1 MRTGADTRASY
12 ILFSRCG
19 AFAACYEKRV
29 DPLAKVL
36 NPPQLEAVRHG
47 EGPLLILAGAGSGKT
62 RVLTHRIAHLLRERL
77 ARAPEILAVTFT
89 NKAAGE
95 LRERVAKLVGPDAE
109 RLWVATFHAAGAR
122 ILRREA
128 EALGLTRS
136 FAIYDDADQLAEAK
150 RATSDLGFDL
160 GNARQ
165 YLSRIDRWKN
175 AGLLPPE
182 VRVAEYD
189 VPGKAAVKVY
199 TRYQAALQSSNVV
212 DFGDLI
218 VRVVELFRRREDI
231 LQNYAGR
238 FRHIL
243 VDEFQDTNPAQ
254 YQLLRML
261 ASVHGNLCV
270 VGDDDQAIYR
280 WRGAEVDNILDF
292 PKHFPGPKVV
302 RLEQN
307 YRSSGRI
314 LSAAHAIIE
323 KNERRAEKKLW
334 TSAGEGEKVSVV
346 VAEDERDEANRVA
359 SELYAQNARGISY
372 AEMAVFYRAIAQSR
386 ALEDALRARRVPYRV
401 VRGRSFYDRAEV
413 KDIAAYLR
421 LCVNPRAD
429 GDLLRII
436 NTPPRGI
443 GDTTVEHLRASA
455 NRQGLS
461 LWEALTSTDPEL
473 PSNARTKLTPFRA
486 LIEKLREGVAQDA
499 GAADAIER
507 VIEQT
512 GYADRLRLEGA
523 EGEDRLENLME
534 LVGAAR
540 EFDRVWSGE
549 VPQPDREPDPSGLN
563 LNLNP
568 LPDPKPVIPNAL
580 TQTRAEYLRAVRAA
594 PGALGSTQ
602 STDEPPGDRPDPL
615 AALAAASPDDED
627 GRADTPLLGFLEQ
640 LALVGDADA
649 AGGGERVSLMTLH
662 AAKGL
667 EFDAVWITGLEERV
681 FPSSR
686 SLGQTGPMASGEEDP
701 AEMAEERRLCYVG
714 MTRARKKLTLSLA
727 RCRSLFGELRF
738 NPPSRFVRELPAELT
753 EGLAALER
761 ITPMQERARKDVFYD
776 EFDQRPRYSDDSPM
790 VNRNRMRESGRYDPA
805 SKPAV
810 KQAAAGVGGVGPGA
824 RVKHPSFGVGTVE
837 DVDGDGLNRKLV
849 VRFGPGVGVK
859 KVLARFIDPA

>member
-1 MRTGADTRASY
+1 MS
-12 ILFSRCG
+12 
-19 AFAACYEKRV
+19 

-62 RVLTHRIAHLLRERL
+62 RVLTHRIAHLLREGL

-95 LRERVAKLVGPDAE
+95 LRERVGKLVGPDAQ

-128 EALGLTRS
+128 DALGLTRS
-136 FAIYDDADQLAEAK
+136 FAIYDDADQLAQAK
-150 RATSDLGFDL
+150 RAASDLGFDA
-160 GNARQ
+160 GTARQ
-165 YLSRIDRWKN
+165 HLSRIDRWKN
-175 AGLLPPE
+175 AGLLPAQ

-189 VPGKAAVKVY
+189 VPGKTALKVY
-199 TRYQAALQSSNVV
+199 ARYQAALQASNAV

-218 VRVVELFRRREDI
+218 VRVIELFQKRDDI
-231 LQNYAGR
+231 LQSYAGR

-254 YQLLRML
+254 YQLLRL
-261 ASVHGNLCV
+261 LSSVQGNLCV

-292 PKHFPGPKVV
+292 SRHFPGTKVV

-314 LSAAHAIIE
+314 LAAAHAIIE

-334 TSAGEGEKVSVV
+334 TAAGEGEKVRLF
-346 VAEDERDEANRVA
+346 VAEDERDEGGRIA
-359 SELYAQNARGISY
+359 SELYGENARGTSY
-372 AEMAVFYRAIAQSR
+372 SEMAVFYRANAQSR

-421 LCVNPRAD
+421 LCVNPRSD
-429 GDLLRII
+429 GDLLRVI

-461 LWEALTSTDPEL
+461 LWEALDSLDPEM
-473 PSNARTKLTPFRA
+473 PANARAKVAPFRA
-486 LIEKLREGVAQDA
+486 LIEKLREAVAQDA

-512 GYADRLRLEGA
+512 GYADRMRLEGE
-523 EGEDRLENLME
+523 EGEERLENLLE

-540 EFDRVWSGE
+540 EFDRAWAGE
-549 VPQPDREPDPSGLN
+549 VAPAASPEPTKVGN
-563 LNLNP
+563 AE
-568 LPDPKPVIPNAL
+568 PKPLIPNPL
-580 TQTRAEYLRAVRAA
+580 TQTRAQYLRAVRAA
-594 PGALGSTQ
+594 PGSLGSPQ
-602 STDEPPGDRPDPL
+602 ASEDPPGDRPDAA
-615 AALAAASPDDED
+615 AALAAAAPDDED

-649 AGGGERVSLMTLH
+649 AGGGDRVSLMTLH

-667 EFDAVWITGLEERV
+667 EFDAVWMTGMEERV

-686 SLGQTGPMASGEEDP
+686 SLGQMGPMATGEEDP

-714 MTRARKKLTLSLA
+714 MTRARKRLTLSLA

-738 NPPSRFVRELPAELT
+738 NVPSRFVRELPPQLT
-753 EGLAALER
+753 EGLGALDR
-761 ITPMQERARKDVFYD
+761 LSPMQERARKEVFHD
-776 EFDQRPRYSDDSPM
+776 DFDQRPRYRDDDGSLPI
-790 VNRNRMRESGRYDPA
+790 RNKMRESRYDPA
-805 SKPAV
+805 SKPVV
-810 KQAAAGVGGVGPGA
+810 KQAAPGVGGLGPGA

-837 DVDGDGLNRKLV
+837 DSDGEGMNRKLL
-849 VRFGPGVGVK
+849 VRFGPGVGLK

>member
-1 MRTGADTRASY
+1 MS
-12 ILFSRCG
+12 
-19 AFAACYEKRV
+19 

-95 LRERVAKLVGPDAE
+95 LRERVEKLVGPDAE

-150 RATSDLGFDL
+150 RATSDLGFDV
-160 GNARQ
+160 GTARQ
-165 YLSRIDRWKN
+165 HLARIDRWKN
-175 AGLLPPE
+175 AGLLPAE
-182 VRVAEYD
+182 VQVAEYD
-189 VPGKAAVKVY
+189 VPGKTALKVY
-199 TRYQAALQSSNVV
+199 ARYQAALQASNAV

-218 VRVVELFRRREDI
+218 VRVIELFKKRDDI
-231 LQNYAGR
+231 LQGYAGR

-254 YQLLRML
+254 YQLLRLL
-261 ASVHGNLCV
+261 ASVHGNLGV
-270 VGDDDQAIYR
+270 VGDDDQSIYR

-292 PKHFPGPKVV
+292 PKHFPGTRVV

-314 LSAAHAIIE
+314 LAAAHAIIE

-334 TSAGEGEKVSVV
+334 TAAGEGEKVRVFL
-346 VAEDERDEANRVA
+346 AEDERDEGARIA
-359 SELYAQNARGISY
+359 SELYAENARGTAYS
-372 AEMAVFYRAIAQSR
+372 EMAVFYRANAQSR

-421 LCVNPRAD
+421 LCVNPRSD
-429 GDLLRII
+429 GDLLRVI

-461 LWEALTSTDPEL
+461 IWEALSSSDPEM
-473 PSNARTKLTPFRA
+473 PSNARAKVAPFKA
-486 LIEKLREGVAQDA
+486 LIDELRKGVAEDA

-507 VIEQT
+507 VIDRT
-512 GYADRLRLEGA
+512 GYADRLRLEGE
-523 EGEDRLENLME
+523 EGEDRLENLLE

-540 EFDRVWSGE
+540 EFDRAWAGE
-549 VPQPDREPDPSGLN
+549 LTQPLDSEPTPAASPEL
-563 LNLNP
+563 
-568 LPDPKPVIPNAL
+568 KPVVPNPL
-580 TQTRAEYLRAVRAA
+580 TQTRAQYLRAVRAA
-594 PGALGSTQ
+594 PGSLGSSQ
-602 STDEPPGDRPDPL
+602 ASEDPPGDRPDPA

-649 AGGGERVSLMTLH
+649 AAGGDRVSLMTLH

-667 EFDAVWITGLEERV
+667 EFDAVWMTGMEERV

-714 MTRARKKLTLSLA
+714 MTRARKRLSLSLA

-738 NPPSRFVRELPAELT
+738 NVPSRFVRELPDGLT
-753 EGLAALER
+753 EGLASLER
-761 ITPMQERARKDVFYD
+761 LSPMQERARKDVFYD
-776 EFDQRPRYSDDSPM
+776 DFDQRPRYREDAPLPA
-790 VNRNRMRESGRYDPA
+790 RNKMRESRHDPA
-805 SKPAV
+805 SKPV
-810 KQAAAGVGGVGPGA
+810 VRQAAPGVGGLGPGA

-837 DVDGDGLNRKLV
+837 DSDGEGMNRKLV
-849 VRFGPGVGVK
+849 VRFGPGVGLK
-859 KVLARFIDPA
+859 RVLARFIDPV

>member
-1 MRTGADTRASY
+1 MLSV
-12 ILFSRCG
+12 LLQ
-19 AFAACYEKRV
+19 EPL

-95 LRERVAKLVGPDAE
+95 LRERVEKLVGPDAQ

-128 EALGLTRS
+128 EALELTRS
-136 FAIYDDADQLAEAK
+136 FAIFDDADQLAEAK
-150 RATSDLGFDL
+150 RAAGDLGFDVGL
-160 GNARQ
+160 TRQ
-165 YLSRIDRWKN
+165 YLSRIERWKN
-175 AGLLPPE
+175 AGLLPAE

-189 VPGKAAVKVY
+189 VPGKTALKVY
-199 TRYQAALQSSNVV
+199 SRYQAALQSSNAL

-218 VRVVELFRRREDI
+218 VRVLELFKKRDDI
-231 LQNYAGR
+231 LQGYAGR
-238 FRHIL
+238 FRHVL

-254 YQLLRML
+254 YQLLRLL
-261 ASVHGNLCV
+261 ASVHGNLAV
-270 VGDDDQAIYR
+270 VGDDDQSIYR

-292 PKHFPGPKVV
+292 PKHFPGTRVV

-307 YRSSGRI
+307 YRSTGRV
-314 LSAAHAIIE
+314 LAAAHAIIE

-334 TSAGEGEKVSVV
+334 TSAGEGEKVRVL
-346 VAEDERDEANRVA
+346 VAEDERDEGSRIA
-359 SELYAQNARGISY
+359 SELYAENARGTAYS
-372 AEMAVFYRAIAQSR
+372 EMAIFYRANAQSR

-413 KDIAAYLR
+413 KDVAAYLR
-421 LCVNPRAD
+421 LCVNPRSD

-443 GDTTVEHLRASA
+443 GDTTVDHLRASA
-455 NRQGLS
+455 NRLGLS
-461 LWEALTSTDPEL
+461 LWEALTSDDAEM
-473 PSNARTKLTPFRA
+473 PSNARSKLLPFKA
-486 LIEKLREGVAQDA
+486 LIDRLREGVAGDP
-499 GAADAIER
+499 GAADSIER
-507 VIEQT
+507 VIEET
-512 GYADRLRLEGA
+512 GYADRLRLEGE
-523 EGEDRLENLME
+523 EGEDRLENLLE

-540 EFDRVWSGE
+540 EFDRAWAGE
-549 VPQPDREPDPSGLN
+549 LPQSAALEPAAVPGVE
-563 LNLNP
+563 
-568 LPDPKPVIPNAL
+568 PKPLVPNPL
-580 TQTRAEYLRAVRAA
+580 TQTRAQYLRAVRAA
-594 PGALGSTQ
+594 PGALGSSQ
-602 STDEPPGDRPDPL
+602 ASDDPPGDRPDPA
-615 AALAAASPDDED
+615 AALAAAAPDDED

-649 AGGGERVSLMTLH
+649 ADGGDRVSLMTLH

-667 EFDAVWITGLEERV
+667 EFDAVWMSGMEERV

-686 SLGQTGPMASGEEDP
+686 SLGQTGPLASGEEDP
-701 AEMAEERRLCYVG
+701 DEMAEERRLCYVG
-714 MTRARKKLTLSLA
+714 MTRARKRLALSLA

-738 NPPSRFVRELPAELT
+738 NLPSRFVRELPPEVT
-753 EGLAALER
+753 EGLAALDR
-761 ITPMQERARKDVFYD
+761 LSPMQERARKDVFYD
-776 EFDQRPRYSDDSPM
+776 EFDQRPRYPEEKPLPA
-790 VNRNRMRESGRYDPA
+790 RNQMRESRHDPA

-810 KQAAAGVGGVGPGA
+810 KQAAPGVGGLGPGA
-824 RVKHPSFGVGTVE
+824 RVRHPSFGMGTVE
-837 DVDGDGLNRKLV
+837 DSDGEGMNRKLV

-859 KVLARFIDPA
+859 KVLARFIEKA

>member
-1 MRTGADTRASY
+1 MS
-12 ILFSRCG
+12 
-19 AFAACYEKRV
+19 

-95 LRERVAKLVGPDAE
+95 LRERVEKLVGPDAE

-150 RATSDLGFDL
+150 RATSDLGFDV
-160 GNARQ
+160 GAARQ
-165 YLSRIDRWKN
+165 HLARIDRWKN
-175 AGLLPPE
+175 AGLLPAE
-182 VRVAEYD
+182 VQVAEYD
-189 VPGKAAVKVY
+189 VPGKTALRVY
-199 TRYQAALQSSNVV
+199 ARYQAALQASNAV

-218 VRVVELFRRREDI
+218 VRVIELFKKRDDI
-231 LQNYAGR
+231 LQGYAGR

-254 YQLLRML
+254 YQLLRLL
-261 ASVHGNLCV
+261 ASVHGNLGV
-270 VGDDDQAIYR
+270 VGDDDQSIYR

-292 PKHFPGPKVV
+292 PKHFPGTRVV

-314 LSAAHAIIE
+314 LAAAHAIIE

-334 TSAGEGEKVSVV
+334 TAAGEGEKVRVFL
-346 VAEDERDEANRVA
+346 AEDERDEGARIA
-359 SELYAQNARGISY
+359 SELYAENARGTAYS
-372 AEMAVFYRAIAQSR
+372 EMAVFYRANAQSR

-421 LCVNPRAD
+421 LCVNPRSD
-429 GDLLRII
+429 GDLLRVI

-461 LWEALTSTDPEL
+461 IWEALSSSDPEM
-473 PSNARTKLTPFRA
+473 PSNARAKVAPFKA
-486 LIEKLREGVAQDA
+486 LIDELRRGVVQDA

-507 VIEQT
+507 VIDRT
-512 GYADRLRLEGA
+512 GYADRLRLEGE
-523 EGEDRLENLME
+523 EGEDRLENLLE

-540 EFDRVWSGE
+540 EFDRAWAGE
-549 VPQPDREPDPSGLN
+549 LTQPLDSEPAPAAR
-563 LNLNP
+563 P
-568 LPDPKPVIPNAL
+568 EPKPLVPNPL
-580 TQTRAEYLRAVRAA
+580 TQTRAQYLRAVRAA
-594 PGALGSTQ
+594 PGSLGSSQ
-602 STDEPPGDRPDPL
+602 ASEDPPGDRPDSA

-649 AGGGERVSLMTLH
+649 AAGGDRVSLMTLH

-667 EFDAVWITGLEERV
+667 EFDAVWMTGMEERV

-714 MTRARKKLTLSLA
+714 MTRARKRLSLSLA

-738 NPPSRFVRELPAELT
+738 NVPSRFVRELPDGLT
-753 EGLAALER
+753 EGLVALER
-761 ITPMQERARKDVFYD
+761 LSPMQERARKDVFYD
-776 EFDQRPRYSDDSPM
+776 DFDQRPRYREDAPLPA
-790 VNRNRMRESGRYDPA
+790 RNQMRESRHDPA
-805 SKPAV
+805 SKPV
-810 KQAAAGVGGVGPGA
+810 VRQAAPGVGGLGPGA

-837 DVDGDGLNRKLV
+837 DSDGEGMNRKLV
-849 VRFGPGVGVK
+849 VRFGPGVGLK

>member
-1 MRTGADTRASY
+1 MV
-12 ILFSRCG
+12 
-19 AFAACYEKRV
+19 AFLGYDFLPV
-29 DPLAKVL
+29 SDPLAKVL

-77 ARAPEILAVTFT
+77 ARPAEILAVTFT

-95 LRERVAKLVGPDAE
+95 LRERVEKLVGPDAQ

-150 RATSDLGFDL
+150 RATSDLGFDV
-160 GNARQ
+160 GTARQ
-165 YLSRIDRWKN
+165 HLSRIDRWKN
-175 AGLLPPE
+175 AGLLPAD
-182 VRVAEYD
+182 VGVAEYD
-189 VPGKAAVKVY
+189 VPGKTALKVY
-199 TRYQAALQSSNVV
+199 QRYQSALQASNAV

-218 VRVVELFRRREDI
+218 VRVAELFRKRDDI

-254 YQLLRML
+254 YQLLRLL

-292 PKHFPGPKVV
+292 PKHFKDTKVV

-314 LSAAHAIIE
+314 LAAAHAIIE

-334 TSAGEGEKVSVV
+334 TAAGEGEKVRVFL
-346 VAEDERDEANRVA
+346 AEDERDEGGRIA
-359 SELYAQNARGISY
+359 SELYAQNARGTSY
-372 AEMAVFYRAIAQSR
+372 AEMAVFYRANAQSR
-386 ALEDALRARRVPYRV
+386 ALEDALRGRRIPYRV

-421 LCVNPRAD
+421 LCINPRSD
-429 GDLLRII
+429 GDLLRVI

-461 LWEALTSTDPEL
+461 LWEALSSDDPEM
-473 PSNARTKLTPFRA
+473 PANARTKIAPFKA
-486 LIEKLREGVAQDA
+486 LIEKLRAGVAEDD
-499 GAADAIER
+499 GAAAAIER
-507 VIEQT
+507 VIAET
-512 GYADRLRLEGA
+512 GYADRLRLEGE
-523 EGEDRLENLME
+523 EGEERLENLLE

-540 EFDRVWSGE
+540 EFDRAWAGE
-549 VPQPDREPDPSGLN
+549 AVPAAEQPSAPASTEPRPIVP
-563 LNLNP
+563 NP
-568 LPDPKPVIPNAL
+568 L
-580 TQTRAEYLRAVRAA
+580 TQTRAQYLRAVRSA
-594 PGALGSTQ
+594 PGSLGSPQ
-602 STDEPPGDRPDPL
+602 ASDDPPGDRPDAL
-615 AALAAASPDDED
+615 AALAAAAPDDED

-649 AGGGERVSLMTLH
+649 ASGGDRVSLMTLH

-667 EFDAVWITGLEERV
+667 EFDAVWMTGLEERV

-686 SLGQTGPMASGEEDP
+686 SLGQTGPLASGEEDP

-714 MTRARKKLTLSLA
+714 MTRARKRLTLSLA
-727 RCRSLFGELRF
+727 RCRSLFGELRY
-738 NPPSRFVRELPAELT
+738 NQPSRFVRELPPDLT
-753 EGLAALER
+753 DGLAALDR
-761 ITPMQERARKDVFYD
+761 LSTMQERARKDVFYD
-776 EFDQRPRYSDDSPM
+776 EFDQRPRYGEEAPLPA
-790 VNRNRMRESGRYDPA
+790 RNRMRESRYDPA
-805 SKPAV
+805 SKPVV
-810 KQAAAGVGGVGPGA
+810 KQAAAGVGGLGLGA
-824 RVKHPSFGVGTVE
+824 RVKHPSFGIGTVE
-837 DVDGDGLNRKLV
+837 DADGEGLNRKLV
-849 VRFGPGVGVK
+849 VRFGPGVGLK

>member
-1 MRTGADTRASY
+1 MS
-12 ILFSRCG
+12 
-19 AFAACYEKRV
+19 

-62 RVLTHRIAHLLRERL
+62 RVLTPRIAHPLRERL

-95 LRERVAKLVGPDAE
+95 LRERVEKLVGPDAE

-150 RATSDLGFDL
+150 RATSDLGFDV
-160 GNARQ
+160 GTARQ
-165 YLSRIDRWKN
+165 QLARIDRWKN
-175 AGLLPPE
+175 AGLLPAE
-182 VRVAEYD
+182 VQVAEYD
-189 VPGKAAVKVY
+189 VPGKTALQVY
-199 TRYQAALQSSNVV
+199 ARYQAALQASNAV

-218 VRVVELFRRREDI
+218 VRVAELFHKRRDI
-231 LQNYAGR
+231 LNMYAER

-254 YQLLRML
+254 YHLLRLL

-270 VGDDDQAIYR
+270 VGDHDQAIYR

-292 PKHFPGPKVV
+292 PKHFKGTKVV

-314 LSAAHAIIE
+314 LAAAHAIIE

-334 TSAGEGEKVSVV
+334 TAAGEGEKVRVFL
-346 VAEDERDEANRVA
+346 AEDERDEGARIA
-359 SELYAQNARGISY
+359 SDLYAENARGTAYS
-372 AEMAVFYRAIAQSR
+372 EMAVFYRANAQSR

-421 LCVNPRAD
+421 LCVNPRSD
-429 GDLLRII
+429 GDLLRVI

-461 LWEALTSTDPEL
+461 IWEALSSSDPEM
-473 PSNARTKLTPFRA
+473 PSNARAKVAPFKA
-486 LIEKLREGVAQDA
+486 LIDELRRGVVQDA

-507 VIEQT
+507 VI
-512 GYADRLRLEGA
+512 DRA
-523 EGEDRLENLME
+523 WAGELTQPLDSEPAP
-534 LVGAAR
+534 AAR
-540 EFDRVWSGE
+540 PE
-549 VPQPDREPDPSGLN
+549 
-563 LNLNP
+563 
-568 LPDPKPVIPNAL
+568 PKPLVPNPL
-580 TQTRAEYLRAVRAA
+580 TQTRAQYLRAVRAA
-594 PGALGSTQ
+594 PGSLGSSQ
-602 STDEPPGDRPDPL
+602 ASEDPPGDRPDSA

-649 AGGGERVSLMTLH
+649 AAGGDRVSLMTLH

-667 EFDAVWITGLEERV
+667 EFDAVWMTGMEERV

-714 MTRARKKLTLSLA
+714 MTRARKRLSLPLA
-727 RCRSLFGELRF
+727 RCRSLFAELRF
-738 NPPSRFVRELPAELT
+738 NVPSRFVRELPDGLT
-753 EGLAALER
+753 EGLASLER
-761 ITPMQERARKDVFYD
+761 LSPMQERARKDVFYD
-776 EFDQRPRYSDDSPM
+776 DFDQRPRYREDAPLPA
-790 VNRNRMRESGRYDPA
+790 RNKMRESRYDPA
-805 SKPAV
+805 SKPV
-810 KQAAAGVGGVGPGA
+810 VRQAALGVGGLGLGA
-824 RVKHPSFGVGTVE
+824 RVKHPSFGIGTVE
-837 DVDGDGLNRKLV
+837 DADGEGLNRKLV
-849 VRFGPGVGVK
+849 VRFGPGVGLK
-859 KVLARFIDPA
+859 RVLARFIDPA

>member
-1 MRTGADTRASY
+1 MS
-12 ILFSRCG
+12 
-19 AFAACYEKRV
+19 

-95 LRERVAKLVGPDAE
+95 LRERVEKLVGPDAG

-150 RATSDLGFDL
+150 RATSDLGFDVAT
-160 GNARQ
+160 ARQ
-165 YLSRIDRWKN
+165 HLARIDRWKN
-175 AGLLPPE
+175 AGLMPAE
-182 VRVAEYD
+182 VQVAEYD
-189 VPGKAAVKVY
+189 VPGKTALQVY
-199 TRYQAALQSSNVV
+199 ARYQAALQASNAV

-218 VRVVELFRRREDI
+218 VRVIELFKKRDDI
-231 LQNYAGR
+231 LQGYAGR

-254 YQLLRML
+254 YQLLRLL
-261 ASVHGNLCV
+261 ASVHGNLGV
-270 VGDDDQAIYR
+270 VGDDDQSIYR

-292 PKHFPGPKVV
+292 PKHFPGTRVV

-314 LSAAHAIIE
+314 LAAAHAIIE

-334 TSAGEGEKVSVV
+334 TAAGEGEKVRVFL
-346 VAEDERDEANRVA
+346 AEDERDEGARIA
-359 SELYAQNARGISY
+359 SELYAENARGTAYS
-372 AEMAVFYRAIAQSR
+372 EMAVFYRANAQSR

-421 LCVNPRAD
+421 LCVNPRSD
-429 GDLLRII
+429 GDLLRVI

-461 LWEALTSTDPEL
+461 IWEALSSSDPEM
-473 PSNARTKLTPFRA
+473 PSNARAKVAPFKA
-486 LIEKLREGVAQDA
+486 LIDELRKGVAEDA

-507 VIEQT
+507 VIDRT
-512 GYADRLRLEGA
+512 GYADRLRLEGE
-523 EGEDRLENLME
+523 EGEDRLENLLE

-540 EFDRVWSGE
+540 EFDRAWAGE
-549 VPQPDREPDPSGLN
+549 LAQPEDLEPAPAAS
-563 LNLNP
+563 P
-568 LPDPKPVIPNAL
+568 EPKPLVPNPL
-580 TQTRAEYLRAVRAA
+580 TQTRAQYLRAVRAA
-594 PGALGSTQ
+594 PGSLGSSQ
-602 STDEPPGDRPDPL
+602 ASEDPPGDRPDPA

-649 AGGGERVSLMTLH
+649 AAGGDRVSLMTLH

-667 EFDAVWITGLEERV
+667 EFDAVWMTGMEERV

-714 MTRARKKLTLSLA
+714 MTRARKRLSLSLA

-738 NPPSRFVRELPAELT
+738 NVPSRFVRELPDGLT

-761 ITPMQERARKDVFYD
+761 LSPMQERARKDVFYD
-776 EFDQRPRYSDDSPM
+776 DFDQRPRYRDDNPLPA
-790 VNRNRMRESGRYDPA
+790 RNKMRESRHDPA

-810 KQAAAGVGGVGPGA
+810 RQAAPGVGGLGPGA

-837 DVDGDGLNRKLV
+837 DSDGEGMNRKLV
-849 VRFGPGVGVK
+849 VRFGPGVGLK

>member
-1 MRTGADTRASY
+1 VS
-12 ILFSRCG
+12 
-19 AFAACYEKRV
+19 
-29 DPLAKVL
+29 DPFAKVL
-36 NPPQLEAVRHG
+36 NPEQLEAVRHG

-62 RVLTHRIAHLLRERL
+62 RVLTHRIAHLMREKR
-77 ARAPEILAVTFT
+77 ARPAEILAVTFT

-95 LRERVAKLVGPDAE
+95 LRERVEKLVGPDAQ
-109 RLWVATFHAAGAR
+109 RMWVATFHAAGAR

-150 RATSDLGFDL
+150 RATGDLGFDAAT
-160 GNARQ
+160 ARQ
-165 YLSRIDRWKN
+165 HLSRIDRWKN
-175 AGLLPPE
+175 AGLLPAE
-182 VRVAEYD
+182 VKVAEYD
-189 VPGKAAVKVY
+189 VPGKTALKVY
-199 TRYQAALQSSNVV
+199 ARYQAALQSSNAV

-218 VRVVELFRRREDI
+218 VRVIELFRKRDDV
-231 LQNYAGR
+231 LQGYAGR

-261 ASVHGNLCV
+261 SSVHENLCV
-270 VGDDDQAIYR
+270 VGDDDQSIYR

-292 PKHFPGPKVV
+292 PRHFPGTKVV

-314 LSAAHAIIE
+314 LAAAHAIIE

-334 TSAGEGEKVSVV
+334 TAAGEGEKVRVF
-346 VAEDERDEANRVA
+346 VAEDERDEGARTA
-359 SELYAQNARGISY
+359 SELYAENARGTSY
-372 AEMAVFYRAIAQSR
+372 AEMAVFYRANAQSR

-413 KDIAAYLR
+413 KDVAAYLR
-421 LCVNPRAD
+421 LCLNPRSD
-429 GDLLRII
+429 GDLLRVI
-436 NTPPRGI
+436 NVPPRGI
-443 GDTTVEHLRASA
+443 GDTTVDHLRASA

-461 LWEALTSTDPEL
+461 LWEALSSPDPEL
-473 PSNARTKLTPFRA
+473 PSNARAKLAPFKA
-486 LIEKLREGVAQDA
+486 LIDKLREGVAQDA

-507 VIEQT
+507 VIDQT
-512 GYADRLRLEGA
+512 GYADRLRLAGE
-523 EGEDRLENLME
+523 EGEDRIENLLE

-540 EFDRVWSGE
+540 EFDRAWAGE
-549 VPQPDREPDPSGLN
+549 AAQAPAAPVPPAPVDGEKPLLP
-563 LNLNP
+563 NP
-568 LPDPKPVIPNAL
+568 L
-580 TQTRAEYLRAVRAA
+580 TQTRAQYLRAVRSA
-594 PGALGSTQ
+594 PGALGSPQ
-602 STDEPPGDRPDPL
+602 ESEEPPGDRPDPA
-615 AALAAASPDDED
+615 AALAAAAPDDED

-649 AGGGERVSLMTLH
+649 AGEGDRVSLMTLH

-667 EFDAVWITGLEERV
+667 EFDAVWMTGLEERV

-686 SLGQTGPMASGEEDP
+686 SLGQSGPMASGEEDP

-714 MTRARKKLTLSLA
+714 MTRARKRLSLSLA

-738 NPPSRFVRELPAELT
+738 NLPSRFVRELPKELT

-761 ITPMQERARKDVFYD
+761 LTPMQERARKDVLYD
-776 EFDQRPRYSDDSPM
+776 EFDQRPRYSDASPLPA
-790 VNRNRMRESGRYDPA
+790 RNKMREGGRYDPA
-805 SKPAV
+805 SKPLV
-810 KQAAAGVGGVGPGA
+810 KQPVAGVGGLGPGA

-837 DVDGDGLNRKLV
+837 DVDGEGLNRKLV
-849 VRFGPGVGVK
+849 VRFGPGVGLK

>member
-1 MRTGADTRASY
+1 MS
-12 ILFSRCG
+12 
-19 AFAACYEKRV
+19 
-29 DPLAKVL
+29 DPLTKVL

-95 LRERVAKLVGPDAE
+95 LRERVEKLVGPDAE

-150 RATSDLGFDL
+150 RATSDLGFDV
-160 GNARQ
+160 GTARQ
-165 YLSRIDRWKN
+165 YLARIDGWKN
-175 AGLLPPE
+175 AGLLPAE
-182 VRVAEYD
+182 VQVAEYD
-189 VPGKAAVKVY
+189 VPGKTALKVY
-199 TRYQAALQSSNVV
+199 ARYQAALQASNAV

-218 VRVVELFRRREDI
+218 VRVIELFKKRDDI
-231 LQNYAGR
+231 LQGYAGR

-254 YQLLRML
+254 YQLLRLL
-261 ASVHGNLCV
+261 ASVPGNL
-270 VGDDDQAIYR
+270 G
-280 WRGAEVDNILDF
+280 
-292 PKHFPGPKVV
+292 
-302 RLEQN
+302 
-307 YRSSGRI
+307 
-314 LSAAHAIIE
+314 
-323 KNERRAEKKLW
+323 
-334 TSAGEGEKVSVV
+334 V
-346 VAEDERDEANRVA
+346 VAEDERDEGARIA
-359 SELYAQNARGISY
+359 SELYAENARGTAYS
-372 AEMAVFYRAIAQSR
+372 EMAVFYRANAQSR
-386 ALEDALRARRVPYRV
+386 ALEDALRARRVPHRV

-421 LCVNPRAD
+421 LCVNPRSD
-429 GDLLRII
+429 GDLLRVI

-461 LWEALTSTDPEL
+461 IWEALSSSDPEM
-473 PSNARTKLTPFRA
+473 PSNARAKVAPFKA
-486 LIEKLREGVAQDA
+486 LIDELRRGVAQDA

-507 VIEQT
+507 VIDQT
-512 GYADRLRLEGA
+512 GYADRLRLEGE
-523 EGEDRLENLME
+523 EGEDRLENLLE

-540 EFDRVWSGE
+540 EFDRAWAGE
-549 VPQPDREPDPSGLN
+549 LTQPLDSEPAPAER
-563 LNLNP
+563 P
-568 LPDPKPVIPNAL
+568 EPKPLVPNPL
-580 TQTRAEYLRAVRAA
+580 TQTRTQYLRAVRAA
-594 PGALGSTQ
+594 PGSLGSSQ
-602 STDEPPGDRPDPL
+602 ASEDPPGDRPDPA

-649 AGGGERVSLMTLH
+649 AAGGDRVSLMTLH

-667 EFDAVWITGLEERV
+667 EFDAVWMTGMEERV

-686 SLGQTGPMASGEEDP
+686 SLGQMGPMASGEEDP

-714 MTRARKKLTLSLA
+714 MTRARKRLSLSLA

-738 NPPSRFVRELPAELT
+738 NVPSRFVRELPDGLT
-753 EGLAALER
+753 EGLASLER
-761 ITPMQERARKDVFYD
+761 LSPMQERARKDVFYD
-776 EFDQRPRYSDDSPM
+776 DFDQRPRYREDAPLPA
-790 VNRNRMRESGRYDPA
+790 RNKMRESRYDPA
-805 SKPAV
+805 SKPV
-810 KQAAAGVGGVGPGA
+810 VRQAAAGVGGLGPGA

-837 DVDGDGLNRKLV
+837 DSDGEGMNRKLV
-849 VRFGPGVGVK
+849 VRFGPGVGIK
-859 KVLARFIDPA
+859 RVLARFIDPL

>member
-1 MRTGADTRASY
+1 MASTFPAALRYARSGAITSTPSACSAFGNIRPQSITTRSPPDSTTMQFIPTSPRPPSGMMRTGAGVDGTAGMVT
-12 ILFSRCG
+12 FSG
-19 AFAACYEKRV
+19 YDFLPV
-29 DPLAKVL
+29 SDPLAKVL

-62 RVLTHRIAHLLRERL
+62 RVLTHRIAYLMRERL

-95 LRERVAKLVGPDAE
+95 LRERVEKLVGPDSQ

-150 RATSDLGFDL
+150 RATSDLGFDA
-160 GNARQ
+160 GTARQ
-165 YLSRIDRWKN
+165 HLSRIDRWKN
-175 AGLLPPE
+175 AGLLPAD
-182 VRVAEYD
+182 VRVPEYD
-189 VPGKAAVKVY
+189 VPGKTALKVY
-199 TRYQAALQSSNVV
+199 QRYQSALQASNAV

-218 VRVVELFRRREDI
+218 VRIAELFHKRPDI
-231 LQNYAGR
+231 LNMYAER

-254 YQLLRML
+254 YHLLRLL

-292 PKHFPGPKVV
+292 PKHFKGTKVV

-314 LSAAHAIIE
+314 LAAAHAIIE

-334 TSAGEGEKVSVV
+334 TAAGEGEKVRVF
-346 VAEDERDEANRVA
+346 VAEDERDEGGRVA
-359 SELYAQNARGISY
+359 SDLYAGNARGTSY
-372 AEMAVFYRAIAQSR
+372 AEMAVFYRANAQSR
-386 ALEDALRARRVPYRV
+386 ALEDALRARRIPYRV

-421 LCVNPRAD
+421 LCINPRSD
-429 GDLLRII
+429 GDLLRVI

-461 LWEALTSTDPEL
+461 LWEALSSDDPEM
-473 PSNARTKLTPFRA
+473 PANARTKIAPFKA
-486 LIEKLREGVAQDA
+486 LIEKLRAGVAEDD
-499 GAADAIER
+499 GAAAAIER
-507 VIEQT
+507 VIAET
-512 GYADRLRLEGA
+512 GYADRLRLEG
-523 EGEDRLENLME
+523 EE
-534 LVGAAR
+534 
-540 EFDRVWSGE
+540 
-549 VPQPDREPDPSGLN
+549 
-563 LNLNP
+563 
-568 LPDPKPVIPNAL
+568 
-580 TQTRAEYLRAVRAA
+580 
-594 PGALGSTQ
+594 
-602 STDEPPGDRPDPL
+602 
-615 AALAAASPDDED
+615 

-649 AGGGERVSLMTLH
+649 ASGGDRVSLMTLH

-667 EFDAVWITGLEERV
+667 EFDAVWMTGLEERV

-686 SLGQTGPMASGEEDP
+686 SLGQTGPLASGEEDP

-714 MTRARKKLTLSLA
+714 MTRARKRLTLSLA
-727 RCRSLFGELRF
+727 RCRSLFGELRY
-738 NPPSRFVRELPAELT
+738 NLPSRFVGELPPDLT
-753 EGLAALER
+753 DGLAALDR
-761 ITPMQERARKDVFYD
+761 LSPMQERARKDVFYD
-776 EFDQRPRYSDDSPM
+776 EFDQRPRYGDQGPLPA
-790 VNRNRMRESGRYDPA
+790 RNKMRESRYDPA
-805 SKPAV
+805 SKPVV
-810 KQAAAGVGGVGPGA
+810 KQAAPGVGGLGLGA
-824 RVKHPSFGVGTVE
+824 RVKHPSFGIGTVE
-837 DVDGDGLNRKLV
+837 DADGEGLTRKLV
-849 VRFGPGVGVK
+849 VRFGPGVGLK

>member
-1 MRTGADTRASY
+1 M
-12 ILFSRCG
+12 L
-19 AFAACYEKRV
+19 

-95 LRERVAKLVGPDAE
+95 LRERVEKLVGPDAE

-150 RATSDLGFDL
+150 RATSDLGFDVAT
-160 GNARQ
+160 ARQ
-165 YLSRIDRWKN
+165 HLARIDRWKN
-175 AGLLPPE
+175 VGLLPAE
-182 VRVAEYD
+182 VQVAEYD
-189 VPGKAAVKVY
+189 VPGKTALRVY
-199 TRYQAALQSSNVV
+199 ARYQAALQASNAV

-218 VRVVELFRRREDI
+218 VRVVELFKKRDDI
-231 LQNYAGR
+231 LQGYAGR

-254 YQLLRML
+254 YQLLRLL
-261 ASVHGNLCV
+261 ASVHGNLGV
-270 VGDDDQAIYR
+270 VGDDDQSIYR

-292 PKHFPGPKVV
+292 PKHFPGTRVV

-314 LSAAHAIIE
+314 LAAAHAIIE

-334 TSAGEGEKVSVV
+334 TAAGEGEKVRVFL
-346 VAEDERDEANRVA
+346 AEDERDEGARIA
-359 SELYAQNARGISY
+359 SELYAENARGTAYS
-372 AEMAVFYRAIAQSR
+372 EMAVFYRANAQSR

-421 LCVNPRAD
+421 LCVNPRSD
-429 GDLLRII
+429 GDLLRVI

-461 LWEALTSTDPEL
+461 IWEALSSSDPEM
-473 PSNARTKLTPFRA
+473 PSNARAKVAPFKA
-486 LIEKLREGVAQDA
+486 LIDQLRKGVAQDA
-499 GAADAIER
+499 GAAHAIER
-507 VIEQT
+507 VIDQT
-512 GYADRLRLEGA
+512 GYADRLRLEGE
-523 EGEDRLENLME
+523 EGEDRLENLLE

-540 EFDRVWSGE
+540 EFDRAWAGE
-549 VPQPDREPDPSGLN
+549 LKQPLDSEPAPAAS
-563 LNLNP
+563 P
-568 LPDPKPVIPNAL
+568 EPKPLVPNPL
-580 TQTRAEYLRAVRAA
+580 TQTRAQYLRAVRAA
-594 PGALGSTQ
+594 PGSLGSSQ
-602 STDEPPGDRPDPL
+602 ASEDPPGDRPDPA

-649 AGGGERVSLMTLH
+649 AAGGDRVSLMTLH

-667 EFDAVWITGLEERV
+667 EFDAVWMTGMEERV

-714 MTRARKKLTLSLA
+714 MTRARKRLSLSLA

-738 NPPSRFVRELPAELT
+738 NVPSRFVRELPDGLT
-753 EGLAALER
+753 EGLVALER
-761 ITPMQERARKDVFYD
+761 LSPMQERARKDVFYD
-776 EFDQRPRYSDDSPM
+776 DFDQRPRYREDAPLPA
-790 VNRNRMRESGRYDPA
+790 RNKMRESRHDPA
-805 SKPAV
+805 SKPV
-810 KQAAAGVGGVGPGA
+810 VRQAAPGVGGLGPGA

-837 DVDGDGLNRKLV
+837 DSDGEGMNRKLV
-849 VRFGPGVGVK
+849 VRFGPGVGLK

>member
-1 MRTGADTRASY
+1 MV
-12 ILFSRCG
+12 
-19 AFAACYEKRV
+19 AFLGYDFLPV
-29 DPLAKVL
+29 SDPLAKVL
-36 NPPQLEAVRHG
+36 NPPQIEAVRHG

-77 ARAPEILAVTFT
+77 ARPAEILAVTFT

-95 LRERVAKLVGPDAE
+95 LRERVEKLVGPDAQ

-150 RATSDLGFDL
+150 RATSDLGFDV
-160 GNARQ
+160 GTARQ
-165 YLSRIDRWKN
+165 HLSRIDRWKN
-175 AGLLPPE
+175 AGLLPAD

-189 VPGKAAVKVY
+189 VPGKTALKVY
-199 TRYQAALQSSNVV
+199 QRYQSALQASNAV

-218 VRVVELFRRREDI
+218 VRVAELFRKRDDI

-254 YQLLRML
+254 YQLLRLL

-292 PKHFPGPKVV
+292 PKHFKDTKVV

-314 LSAAHAIIE
+314 LAAAHAIIE

-334 TSAGEGEKVSVV
+334 TAAGEGEKVRVFL
-346 VAEDERDEANRVA
+346 AEDERDEGGRIA
-359 SELYAQNARGISY
+359 SELYAQNARGTSY
-372 AEMAVFYRAIAQSR
+372 AEMAVFYRANAQSR
-386 ALEDALRARRVPYRV
+386 ALEDALRGRRIPYRV

-421 LCVNPRAD
+421 LCVNPRSD
-429 GDLLRII
+429 GDLLRVI
-436 NTPPRGI
+436 NNPPRGI

-461 LWEALTSTDPEL
+461 LWEALSSDDPEM
-473 PSNARTKLTPFRA
+473 PANARTKIAPFKA
-486 LIEKLREGVAQDA
+486 LIEKLRAGVAEDD
-499 GAADAIER
+499 GAAAAIER
-507 VIEQT
+507 VIAET
-512 GYADRLRLEGA
+512 GYADRLRLEGE
-523 EGEDRLENLME
+523 EGEERLENLLE

-540 EFDRVWSGE
+540 EFDRAWAGE
-549 VPQPDREPDPSGLN
+549 AVSAAEQPSAPASTEPRPIVP
-563 LNLNP
+563 NP
-568 LPDPKPVIPNAL
+568 L
-580 TQTRAEYLRAVRAA
+580 TQTRAQYLRAVRSA
-594 PGALGSTQ
+594 PGSLGSPQ
-602 STDEPPGDRPDPL
+602 ASDDPPGDRPDAL
-615 AALAAASPDDED
+615 AALAAAAPDDED

-649 AGGGERVSLMTLH
+649 ASGGDRVSLMTLH

-667 EFDAVWITGLEERV
+667 EFDAVWMTGLEERV

-686 SLGQTGPMASGEEDP
+686 SLGQTGPLASGEEDP

-714 MTRARKKLTLSLA
+714 MTRARKRLTLSLA
-727 RCRSLFGELRF
+727 RCRSLFGELRY
-738 NPPSRFVRELPAELT
+738 NQPSRFVRELPPDLT
-753 EGLAALER
+753 DGLAALDR
-761 ITPMQERARKDVFYD
+761 LSTMQERARKDVFYD
-776 EFDQRPRYSDDSPM
+776 EFDQRPRYGEEAPLPA
-790 VNRNRMRESGRYDPA
+790 RNRMRESRYEPA
-805 SKPAV
+805 SKPVV
-810 KQAAAGVGGVGPGA
+810 KQAAAGVGGLGLGA
-824 RVKHPSFGVGTVE
+824 RVKHPSFGIGTVE
-837 DVDGDGLNRKLV
+837 DADGEGLNRKLV
-849 VRFGPGVGVK
+849 VRFGPGVGLK

>member
-1 MRTGADTRASY
+1 MRTGAGGGDTA
-12 ILFSRCG
+12 G
-19 AFAACYEKRV
+19 MVAFLGYDFLPV
-29 DPLAKVL
+29 SDPLAKVL

-77 ARAPEILAVTFT
+77 ARAAEILAVTFT

-95 LRERVAKLVGPDAE
+95 LRERVEQLVGPDAQ

-136 FAIYDDADQLAEAK
+136 FAIYDDADQLAEMK
-150 RATSDLGFDL
+150 RATSDLGLDA
-160 GNARQ
+160 GTARQ
-165 YLSRIDRWKN
+165 HLARIDRWKN
-175 AGLLPPE
+175 AGLLPGD
-182 VRVAEYD
+182 VRLAEYD
-189 VPGKAAVKVY
+189 VPGKTALKVY
-199 TRYQAALQSSNVV
+199 HRYQAALQASNAV

-218 VRVVELFRRREDI
+218 VRVTELFRKRDDI
-231 LQNYAGR
+231 LQAYAGR

-254 YQLLRML
+254 YQLLRVL
-261 ASVHGNLCV
+261 ASVHENLCV

-292 PKHFPGPKVV
+292 PKHFKGTKVV

-314 LSAAHAIIE
+314 LAAAHAIIE

-334 TSAGEGEKVSVV
+334 TAAGEGDKVRVF
-346 VAEDERDEANRVA
+346 VADDERDEGGRIA
-359 SELYAQNARGISY
+359 SELYAENARATSY
-372 AEMAVFYRAIAQSR
+372 AEMAIFYRANAQSR
-386 ALEDALRARRVPYRV
+386 TLEDALRARRIPYRV

-421 LCVNPRAD
+421 LCVNPRSD
-429 GDLLRII
+429 GDLLRVI

-461 LWEALTSTDPEL
+461 LWEALSSDDPEM
-473 PSNARTKLTPFRA
+473 PANARAKLASFKA
-486 LIEKLREGVAQDA
+486 LIDELRAEVAAQA

-507 VIEQT
+507 VIERT
-512 GYADRLRLEGA
+512 GYADRLRLEGG

-540 EFDRVWSGE
+540 EFDRAWAGERVEAAQRTME
-549 VPQPDREPDPSGLN
+549 VPEKPE
-563 LNLNP
+563 
-568 LPDPKPVIPNAL
+568 PKPLVPNPL
-580 TQTRAEYLRAVRAA
+580 TQTRAQYLRAVRSA
-594 PGALGSTQ
+594 PGSLGSSQ
-602 STDEPPGDRPDPL
+602 VSDDPPGDRPDPM
-615 AALAAASPDDED
+615 AALAAAAPDDED

-649 AGGGERVSLMTLH
+649 AGGGDRVSLMTLH

-667 EFDAVWITGLEERV
+667 EFDAVWMTGLEERV

-686 SLGQTGPMASGEEDP
+686 SLGQTGPLASGEEDP
-701 AEMAEERRLCYVG
+701 AELAEERRLCYVG
-714 MTRARKKLTLSLA
+714 MTRARKRLTLSLA

-738 NPPSRFVRELPAELT
+738 NPPSRFVRELPPDLT
-753 EGLAALER
+753 EGLAALDR
-761 ITPMQERARKDVFYD
+761 LSPLQERARKDVFYD
-776 EFDQRPRYSDDSPM
+776 EFDQRPRYSDDPPLP
-790 VNRNRMRESGRYDPA
+790 VRNKMRESRYDPA
-805 SKPAV
+805 SKPPA
-810 KQAAAGVGGVGPGA
+810 KEAAPGVGGLRPGA

-837 DVDGDGLNRKLV
+837 DADGEGMNRKLV
-849 VRFGPGVGVK
+849 VRFGPGVGLK

>member
-1 MRTGADTRASY
+1 MS
-12 ILFSRCG
+12 
-19 AFAACYEKRV
+19 

-95 LRERVAKLVGPDAE
+95 LRERVEKLVGPDAE

-150 RATSDLGFDL
+150 RATSDLGFDV
-160 GNARQ
+160 GTARQ
-165 YLSRIDRWKN
+165 YLARIDRWKN
-175 AGLLPPE
+175 AGLLPAE
-182 VRVAEYD
+182 VQVAEYD
-189 VPGKAAVKVY
+189 VPGKTALKVY
-199 TRYQAALQSSNVV
+199 ARYQAALQASNAV

-218 VRVVELFRRREDI
+218 VRVIELFKKRDDI
-231 LQNYAGR
+231 LQGYAGR

-254 YQLLRML
+254 YQLLRLL
-261 ASVHGNLCV
+261 ASVHGNLGV
-270 VGDDDQAIYR
+270 VGDDDQSIYR

-292 PKHFPGPKVV
+292 PKHFAGTRVV

-314 LSAAHAIIE
+314 LAAAHAIIE

-334 TSAGEGEKVSVV
+334 TAAGEGEKVRVFL
-346 VAEDERDEANRVA
+346 AEDERDEGARIA
-359 SELYAQNARGISY
+359 SELYAENARGTAYS
-372 AEMAVFYRAIAQSR
+372 EMAVFYRANAQSR

-421 LCVNPRAD
+421 LCVNPRSD
-429 GDLLRII
+429 GDLLRVI

-461 LWEALTSTDPEL
+461 IWEALSSSDPEM
-473 PSNARTKLTPFRA
+473 PSNARAKVAPFKA
-486 LIEKLREGVAQDA
+486 LIDELRRGVAQDA

-507 VIEQT
+507 VIDQT
-512 GYADRLRLEGA
+512 GYADRLRLEGE
-523 EGEDRLENLME
+523 EGEDRLENLLE

-540 EFDRVWSGE
+540 EFDRAWAGE
-549 VPQPDREPDPSGLN
+549 LRQPLDSEPAPAASSE
-563 LNLNP
+563 
-568 LPDPKPVIPNAL
+568 PKPLVPNPL
-580 TQTRAEYLRAVRAA
+580 TQTRAQYLRAVRAA
-594 PGALGSTQ
+594 PGSLGSSQ
-602 STDEPPGDRPDPL
+602 ASEDPPGDRPDSA

-649 AGGGERVSLMTLH
+649 AAGGDRVSLMTLH

-667 EFDAVWITGLEERV
+667 EFDAVWMTGMEERV

-686 SLGQTGPMASGEEDP
+686 SLGQMGPMASGEEDP

-714 MTRARKKLTLSLA
+714 MTRARKRLSLSLA

-738 NPPSRFVRELPAELT
+738 NVPSRFVRELPDGLT
-753 EGLAALER
+753 EGLASLER
-761 ITPMQERARKDVFYD
+761 LSPMQERARKDVFYD
-776 EFDQRPRYSDDSPM
+776 DFDQRPRYREDAPLPARNKMRDS
-790 VNRNRMRESGRYDPA
+790 RYDPA
-805 SKPAV
+805 SKPV
-810 KQAAAGVGGVGPGA
+810 VRQAAPGVGGLGPGA

-837 DVDGDGLNRKLV
+837 DSDGEGLNRKLV
-849 VRFGPGVGVK
+849 VRFGPGVGLK
-859 KVLARFIDPA
+859 KVLARFIDLV

>member
-1 MRTGADTRASY
+1 MRTGAGGGDTA
-12 ILFSRCG
+12 G
-19 AFAACYEKRV
+19 MVAFLGYDFLPV
-29 DPLAKVL
+29 SDPLAKVL

-77 ARAPEILAVTFT
+77 ARAAEILAVTFT
-89 NKAAGE
+89 NNAAGE
-95 LRERVAKLVGPDAE
+95 LRERVEQLVGPDAQ

-136 FAIYDDADQLAEAK
+136 FAIYDDADQLAEMK
-150 RATSDLGFDL
+150 RATSDLGLDA
-160 GNARQ
+160 GTARQ
-165 YLSRIDRWKN
+165 HLARIDRWKN
-175 AGLLPPE
+175 AGLLPGD
-182 VRVAEYD
+182 VRLAEYD
-189 VPGKAAVKVY
+189 VPGKTALKVY
-199 TRYQAALQSSNVV
+199 HRYQAALQASNAV

-218 VRVVELFRRREDI
+218 VRVTELFRKRDDI
-231 LQNYAGR
+231 LQAYAGR

-254 YQLLRML
+254 YQLLRVL
-261 ASVHGNLCV
+261 ASVHENLCV

-292 PKHFPGPKVV
+292 PKHFKGTKVV

-314 LSAAHAIIE
+314 LAAAHAIIE

-334 TSAGEGEKVSVV
+334 TVAGEGDKVRVF
-346 VAEDERDEANRVA
+346 VADDERDEGGRIA
-359 SELYAQNARGISY
+359 SELYAENARGTSY
-372 AEMAVFYRAIAQSR
+372 AEMAIFYRANAQSR
-386 ALEDALRARRVPYRV
+386 TLEDALRARRIPYRV

-421 LCVNPRAD
+421 LCVNPRSD
-429 GDLLRII
+429 GDLLRVI

-461 LWEALTSTDPEL
+461 LWEALSSDDPEM
-473 PSNARTKLTPFRA
+473 PANARAKLASFKA
-486 LIEKLREGVAQDA
+486 LIDELRAEVAAQA

-507 VIEQT
+507 VIERT
-512 GYADRLRLEGA
+512 GYADRLRLEGG

-540 EFDRVWSGE
+540 EFDRAWAGERVEAAQRTME
-549 VPQPDREPDPSGLN
+549 VPEKPE
-563 LNLNP
+563 
-568 LPDPKPVIPNAL
+568 PKPLVPNPL
-580 TQTRAEYLRAVRAA
+580 TQTRAQYLRAVRSA
-594 PGALGSTQ
+594 PGSLGSSQ
-602 STDEPPGDRPDPL
+602 VSDDPPGDRPDPM
-615 AALAAASPDDED
+615 AALAAAAPDDED

-649 AGGGERVSLMTLH
+649 AGGGDRVSLMTLH

-667 EFDAVWITGLEERV
+667 EFDAVWMTGLEERV

-686 SLGQTGPMASGEEDP
+686 SLGQTGPLASGEEDP
-701 AEMAEERRLCYVG
+701 AELAEERRLCYVG
-714 MTRARKKLTLSLA
+714 MTRARKRLTLSLA

-738 NPPSRFVRELPAELT
+738 NPPSRFVRELPPDLT
-753 EGLAALER
+753 EGLAALDR
-761 ITPMQERARKDVFYD
+761 LSPLQERARKDVFYD
-776 EFDQRPRYSDDSPM
+776 EFDQRPRYSDDPPLP
-790 VNRNRMRESGRYDPA
+790 VRNKMRESRYDPA
-805 SKPAV
+805 SKPPA
-810 KQAAAGVGGVGPGA
+810 KEAAPGVGGLRPGA

-837 DVDGDGLNRKLV
+837 DADGEGMNRKLV
-849 VRFGPGVGVK
+849 VRFGPGVGLK

>member
-1 MRTGADTRASY
+1 MS
-12 ILFSRCG
+12 
-19 AFAACYEKRV
+19 
-29 DPLAKVL
+29 DPLTKVL

-95 LRERVAKLVGPDAE
+95 LRERVENLVGPEAQ

-150 RATSDLGFDL
+150 RAASDLGFDVGL
-160 GNARQ
+160 IRQ
-165 YLSRIDRWKN
+165 YISRIERWKN
-175 AGLLPPE
+175 AGLLPSE
-182 VRVAEYD
+182 VQVAEYD
-189 VPGKAAVKVY
+189 VPGKSALKVY
-199 TRYQAALQSSNVV
+199 SRYQAALQASNAV

-218 VRVVELFRRREDI
+218 VRVLELFKKRDDI
-231 LQNYAGR
+231 LQGYAGR
-238 FRHIL
+238 FRHVL

-254 YQLLRML
+254 YQLLRLL
-261 ASVHGNLCV
+261 ASVHGNLAV
-270 VGDDDQAIYR
+270 VGDDDQSIYR

-292 PKHFPGPKVV
+292 PKHFPGTRVV

-307 YRSSGRI
+307 YRSTGRI
-314 LSAAHAIIE
+314 LAAAHAIIE

-334 TSAGEGEKVSVV
+334 TAAGEGEKVRVFL
-346 VAEDERDEANRVA
+346 AEDERDEGSRIAT
-359 SELYAQNARGISY
+359 ELYAQNARGTSY
-372 AEMAVFYRAIAQSR
+372 AEMAVFYRANAQSR
-386 ALEDALRARRVPYRV
+386 ALEDALRAHRVPYRV

-413 KDIAAYLR
+413 KDVAAYLR
-421 LCVNPRAD
+421 LCINPRSD

-455 NRQGLS
+455 NRSGLS
-461 LWEALTSTDPEL
+461 LWEALGSEDPEM
-473 PSNARTKLTPFRA
+473 PSNARAKLGPFKA
-486 LIEKLREGVAQDA
+486 LIDRLRAGVAGDP

-507 VIEQT
+507 VIEET
-512 GYADRLRLEGA
+512 GYADRLRLEGE

-534 LVGAAR
+534 LAGAAR
-540 EFDRVWSGE
+540 EFDRAWAGE
-549 VPQPDREPDPSGLN
+549 LPEPAATEPT
-563 LNLNP
+563 P
-568 LPDPKPVIPNAL
+568 LAAPEPKPLVPNPL
-580 TQTRAEYLRAVRAA
+580 TQTRAQYLRAVRAA
-594 PGALGSTQ
+594 PGALGSPQ
-602 STDEPPGDRPDPL
+602 DSDDPPGDRPDP
-615 AALAAASPDDED
+615 ASALAAAARDDED

-649 AGGGERVSLMTLH
+649 AGGGDRVSLMTLH

-667 EFDAVWITGLEERV
+667 EFDAVWMSGMEERV

-701 AEMAEERRLCYVG
+701 AEMAEERRLSYVG
-714 MTRARKKLTLSLA
+714 MTRARKRLTLSLA

-738 NPPSRFVRELPAELT
+738 NVPSRFVRELPPEVT
-753 EGLAALER
+753 EGLSALDR
-761 ITPMQERARKDVFYD
+761 LSPMQERARKDVFYD
-776 EFDQRPRYSDDSPM
+776 ELDQRPRYSEENPLPG
-790 VNRNRMRESGRYDPA
+790 RNRMRESRYEPA

-810 KQAAAGVGGVGPGA
+810 KQAAPGVGGLGPGA

-837 DVDGDGLNRKLV
+837 ESDGEGLNRKLV
-849 VRFGPGVGVK
+849 VRFGPGVGIK
-859 KVLARFIDPA
+859 RVLARFIDPL

>member
-1 MRTGADTRASY
+1 M
-12 ILFSRCG
+12 L
-19 AFAACYEKRV
+19 

-95 LRERVAKLVGPDAE
+95 LRERVEKLVGPDAE

-150 RATSDLGFDL
+150 RATSDLGFDVAT
-160 GNARQ
+160 ARQ
-165 YLSRIDRWKN
+165 HLARIDRWKN
-175 AGLLPPE
+175 VGLLPAE
-182 VRVAEYD
+182 VQVAEYD
-189 VPGKAAVKVY
+189 VPGKTALRVY
-199 TRYQAALQSSNVV
+199 ARYQAALQASNAV

-218 VRVVELFRRREDI
+218 VRVVELFKKRNDI
-231 LQNYAGR
+231 LQGYAGR

-254 YQLLRML
+254 YQLLRLL
-261 ASVHGNLCV
+261 ASVHGNLGV
-270 VGDDDQAIYR
+270 VGDDDQSIYR

-292 PKHFPGPKVV
+292 PKHFPGTRVV

-314 LSAAHAIIE
+314 LAAAHAIIE

-334 TSAGEGEKVSVV
+334 TAAGEGEKVRVFL
-346 VAEDERDEANRVA
+346 AEDERDEGARIA
-359 SELYAQNARGISY
+359 SELYAENARGTAYS
-372 AEMAVFYRAIAQSR
+372 EMAVFYRANAQSR

-421 LCVNPRAD
+421 LCVNPRSD
-429 GDLLRII
+429 GDLLRVI

-461 LWEALTSTDPEL
+461 IWEALSSSDPEM
-473 PSNARTKLTPFRA
+473 PSNARAKVAPFKA
-486 LIEKLREGVAQDA
+486 LIDQLRKGVAQDA
-499 GAADAIER
+499 GAAHAIER
-507 VIEQT
+507 VIDQT
-512 GYADRLRLEGA
+512 GYADRLRLEGE
-523 EGEDRLENLME
+523 EGEDRLENLLE

-540 EFDRVWSGE
+540 EFDRAWAGE
-549 VPQPDREPDPSGLN
+549 LKQPLDSEPAPAAS
-563 LNLNP
+563 P
-568 LPDPKPVIPNAL
+568 EPKPLVPNPL
-580 TQTRAEYLRAVRAA
+580 TQTRAQYLRAVRAA
-594 PGALGSTQ
+594 PGSLGSSQ
-602 STDEPPGDRPDPL
+602 ASEDPPGDRPDPA

-649 AGGGERVSLMTLH
+649 AAGGDRVSLMTLH

-667 EFDAVWITGLEERV
+667 EFDAVWMTGMEERV

-714 MTRARKKLTLSLA
+714 MTRARKRLSLSLA

-738 NPPSRFVRELPAELT
+738 NVPSRFVRELPDGLT
-753 EGLAALER
+753 EGLVALER
-761 ITPMQERARKDVFYD
+761 LSPMQERARKDVFYD
-776 EFDQRPRYSDDSPM
+776 DFDQRPRYREDAPLPA
-790 VNRNRMRESGRYDPA
+790 RNKMRESRHDPA
-805 SKPAV
+805 SKPV
-810 KQAAAGVGGVGPGA
+810 VRQAAPGVGGLGPGA

-837 DVDGDGLNRKLV
+837 DSDGEGMNRKLV
-849 VRFGPGVGVK
+849 VRFGPGVGLK

>member
-1 MRTGADTRASY
+1 MP
-12 ILFSRCG
+12 
-19 AFAACYEKRV
+19 

-36 NPPQLEAVRHG
+36 NPEQLEAVRHG
-47 EGPLLILAGAGSGKT
+47 DGPLLILAGAGSGKT

-95 LRERVAKLVGPDAE
+95 LRERVTSLVGPEAE

-150 RATSDLGFDL
+150 RAASDLGFDAAT
-160 GNARQ
+160 ARQ
-165 YLSRIDRWKN
+165 HLARIDRWKN
-175 AGLLPPE
+175 AGMLPGE

-189 VPGKAAVKVY
+189 VPGKTALKVY
-199 TRYQAALQSSNVV
+199 GRYQAALQASNAV

-218 VRVVELFRRREDI
+218 VRVLELFEKRDDI

-254 YQLLRML
+254 YQLLRL
-261 ASVHGNLCV
+261 LSSVHGNLGV
-270 VGDDDQAIYR
+270 VGDDDQSIYR

-292 PKHFPGPKVV
+292 PKHFPGTKVV

-314 LSAAHAIIE
+314 LAAAHAIIE
-323 KNERRAEKKLW
+323 KNEKRADKKLW
-334 TSAGEGEKVSVV
+334 TAAGEGEKVRLF
-346 VAEDERDEANRVA
+346 VADDERDEGARVA
-359 SELYAQNARGISY
+359 SELYAANARGTSY
-372 AEMAVFYRAIAQSR
+372 AEMAVFYRANAQSR

-421 LCVNPRAD
+421 LCVNPRSD
-429 GDLLRII
+429 GDLLRVI

-443 GDTTVEHLRASA
+443 GDTTVDHLRASA

-461 LWEALTSTDPEL
+461 LWEALSADDPEM
-473 PSNARTKLTPFRA
+473 PANARAKVAPFKA
-486 LIEKLREGVAQDA
+486 LIEKLREGVAQDP
-499 GAADAIER
+499 GAASAIER
-507 VIEQT
+507 VIDQT
-512 GYADRLRLEGA
+512 GYADRMRLEGE
-523 EGEDRLENLME
+523 EGEERLENLME

-540 EFDRVWSGE
+540 EFDRAWAGE
-549 VPQPDREPDPSGLN
+549 VAPVATPPPATPEKQE
-563 LNLNP
+563 
-568 LPDPKPVIPNAL
+568 PKPLIPNPM
-580 TQTRAEYLRAVRAA
+580 TQTRAQYLRAVRSA
-594 PGALGSTQ
+594 PGSLGSPQ
-602 STDEPPGDRPDPL
+602 ASEDPPGDRPDPM
-615 AALAAASPDDED
+615 AALAAAAPDDED

-649 AGGGERVSLMTLH
+649 AGGGDRVSLMTLH

-667 EFDAVWITGLEERV
+667 EFDAVWMTGMEERV

-714 MTRARKKLTLSLA
+714 MTRARKRLTLSLA

-738 NPPSRFVRELPAELT
+738 NPPSRFARELPPELS
-753 EGLAALER
+753 EGLEALDR
-761 ITPMQERARKDVFYD
+761 LSPMQERARKDVHYD
-776 EFDQRPRYSDDSPM
+776 EFDQRPRYSDQSPLPS
-790 VNRNRMRESGRYDPA
+790 RNKMRESSRFDPA
-805 SKPAV
+805 SKPV
-810 KQAAAGVGGVGPGA
+810 IKQAAEGVGGLGPGA

-837 DVDGDGLNRKLV
+837 DSDGEGMNRKLV
-849 VRFGPGVGVK
+849 VRFGPGVGLK

>member
-1 MRTGADTRASY
+1 MRTGAGVGGTA
-12 ILFSRCG
+12 G
-19 AFAACYEKRV
+19 MVAFLGYDFPPV
-29 DPLAKVL
+29 SDPLAKVL

-77 ARAPEILAVTFT
+77 ARPAEILAVTFT

-95 LRERVAKLVGPDAE
+95 LRERVEKLVGPDAQ

-122 ILRREA
+122 ILRREG

-150 RATSDLGFDL
+150 RATSDLGFDV
-160 GNARQ
+160 GTARQ
-165 YLSRIDRWKN
+165 HLSRIDRWKN
-175 AGLLPPE
+175 AGLLPAD

-189 VPGKAAVKVY
+189 VPGKTALKVY
-199 TRYQAALQSSNVV
+199 QRYQSALQASNAV

-218 VRVVELFRRREDI
+218 VRVAELFRKRDDI

-254 YQLLRML
+254 YQLLRLL

-292 PKHFPGPKVV
+292 PKHFKDTKVV

-314 LSAAHAIIE
+314 LAAAHAIIE

-334 TSAGEGEKVSVV
+334 TAAGEGEKVRVFL
-346 VAEDERDEANRVA
+346 AEDERDEGGRIA
-359 SELYAQNARGISY
+359 SELYAQNARGTSY
-372 AEMAVFYRAIAQSR
+372 AEMAVFYRANAQSR
-386 ALEDALRARRVPYRV
+386 ALEDALRGRRIPYRV

-421 LCVNPRAD
+421 LCVNPRSD
-429 GDLLRII
+429 GDLLRVI
-436 NTPPRGI
+436 NNPPRGI

-461 LWEALTSTDPEL
+461 LWEALSSDDPEM
-473 PSNARTKLTPFRA
+473 PANARTKIAPFKA
-486 LIEKLREGVAQDA
+486 LIEKLRAGVAEDD
-499 GAADAIER
+499 GAAAAIER
-507 VIEQT
+507 VIAET
-512 GYADRLRLEGA
+512 GYADRLRLEGE
-523 EGEDRLENLME
+523 EGEERLENLLE

-540 EFDRVWSGE
+540 EFDRAWAGE
-549 VPQPDREPDPSGLN
+549 AVSAAEQPSAPASTEPRPIVP
-563 LNLNP
+563 NP
-568 LPDPKPVIPNAL
+568 L
-580 TQTRAEYLRAVRAA
+580 TQTRAQYLRAVRSA
-594 PGALGSTQ
+594 PGSLGSPQ
-602 STDEPPGDRPDPL
+602 ASDDPPGDRPDAL
-615 AALAAASPDDED
+615 AALAAAAPDDED

-649 AGGGERVSLMTLH
+649 ASGGDRVSLMTLH

-667 EFDAVWITGLEERV
+667 EFDAVWMTGLEERV

-686 SLGQTGPMASGEEDP
+686 SLGQTGPLASGEEDP

-714 MTRARKKLTLSLA
+714 MTRARKRLTLSLA
-727 RCRSLFGELRF
+727 RCRSLFGELRY
-738 NPPSRFVRELPAELT
+738 NQPSRFVRELPPDLT
-753 EGLAALER
+753 DGLAALDR
-761 ITPMQERARKDVFYD
+761 LSTMQERARKDVFYD
-776 EFDQRPRYSDDSPM
+776 EFDQRPRYGEEAPLPA
-790 VNRNRMRESGRYDPA
+790 RNRMRESRYEPA
-805 SKPAV
+805 SKPVV
-810 KQAAAGVGGVGPGA
+810 KQAAAGVGGLGLGA
-824 RVKHPSFGVGTVE
+824 RVKHPSFGIGTVE
-837 DVDGDGLNRKLV
+837 DADGEGLNRKLV
-849 VRFGPGVGVK
+849 VRFGPGVGLK

>member
-1 MRTGADTRASY
+1 M
-12 ILFSRCG
+12 
-19 AFAACYEKRV
+19 

-62 RVLTHRIAHLLRERL
+62 RVLTHRIAHLLREKL

-95 LRERVAKLVGPDAE
+95 LRERVGKLVGPEDAQ

-128 EALGLTRS
+128 EALELTRS

-160 GNARQ
+160 GTAKAH
-165 YLSRIDRWKN
+165 LSRIDRWKN

-182 VRVAEYD
+182 VRVPEYD
-189 VPGKAAVKVY
+189 VPGKTALKVY
-199 TRYQAALQSSNVV
+199 TRYQQALQASNAV

-218 VRVVELFRRREDI
+218 VRVIELFKKRDDI

-254 YQLLRML
+254 YQLLKLL
-261 ASVHGNLCV
+261 ASEHGNLCV

-292 PKHFPGPKVV
+292 PRHFPGTRTV

-314 LSAAHAIIE
+314 LAAAHAIIE

-334 TSAGEGEKVSVV
+334 TAAGEGEKVRVV
-346 VAEDERDEANRVA
+346 VADDERDEAGRIA
-359 SELYAQNARGISY
+359 QELYAQNARGTSY
-372 AEMAVFYRAIAQSR
+372 SEMAVFYRANAQSR
-386 ALEDALRARRVPYRV
+386 ALEDALRARRIPYRV

-413 KDIAAYLR
+413 KDVAAYLR
-421 LCVNPRAD
+421 LCVNPRSD
-429 GDLLRII
+429 GDLLRVI

-443 GDTTVEHLRASA
+443 GDTTVDHLRASA
-455 NRQGLS
+455 SRLGLS
-461 LWEALTSTDPEL
+461 LWEALSGGDPEL
-473 PSNARTKLTPFRA
+473 PANARSKLAPFRA
-486 LIEKLREGVAQDA
+486 LIEKLRAGVASDA

-507 VIEQT
+507 VIEET
-512 GYADRLRLEGA
+512 GYADRLRLEGE
-523 EGEDRLENLME
+523 EGEDRLENLYE
-534 LVGAAR
+534 LVGAAK
-540 EFDRVWSGE
+540 EFDAAWRGE
-549 VPQPDREPDPSGLN
+549 TAGSPDLRIPGSPQEK
-563 LNLNP
+563 P
-568 LPDPKPVIPNAL
+568 LIPNPL
-580 TQTRAEYLRAVRAA
+580 TQTRAQYLKAVRAA
-594 PGALGSTQ
+594 PDALGSEQ
-602 STDEPPGDRPDPL
+602 ADDVPGDRPDPS
-615 AALAAASPDDED
+615 AALAAADPDE
-627 GRADTPLLGFLEQ
+627 ADTPLLGFLEQ

-649 AGGGERVSLMTLH
+649 AGDGDRVALMTLH

-667 EFDAVWITGLEERV
+667 EFDAVWMTGLEERV

-686 SLGQTGPMASGEEDP
+686 SLGQTGPLASGEEDP

-714 MTRARKKLTLSLA
+714 MTRARKRLTLSLA

-738 NPPSRFVRELPAELT
+738 NPPSRFVRELPQELT
-753 EGLAALER
+753 EGLAALDR
-761 ITPMQERARKDVFYD
+761 VSPMQERARKDVFYD
-776 EFDQRPRYSDDSPM
+776 DFDQRPRYPEGPPPA
-790 VNRNRMRESGRYDPA
+790 RNKMRESRYEPA
-805 SKPAV
+805 SKPPP
-810 KQAAAGVGGVGPGA
+810 KQAAAGVEGLGPGA
-824 RVKHPSFGVGTVE
+824 RVRHPTFGVGTVE
-837 DVDGDGLNRKLV
+837 GVDGVGPTRKLEI
-849 VRFGPGVGVK
+849 RFGPGVGIK

>member
-1 MRTGADTRASY
+1 VS
-12 ILFSRCG
+12 
-19 AFAACYEKRV
+19 

-95 LRERVAKLVGPDAE
+95 LRQRVEKLVGPDAQ

-150 RATSDLGFDL
+150 RATSDLGFDV
-160 GNARQ
+160 GTSRQ
-165 YLSRIDRWKN
+165 HLVRIDRWKN
-175 AGLLPPE
+175 AGLLPAE

-189 VPGKAAVKVY
+189 VPGKTGLKVY
-199 TRYQAALQSSNVV
+199 GRYQAALQASNAV

-218 VRVVELFRRREDI
+218 VRVSELFKKRDDI
-231 LQNYAGR
+231 LQGYAGR

-254 YQLLRML
+254 YQLLRQL

-292 PKHFPGPKVV
+292 PKHFAGTKVV

-314 LSAAHAIIE
+314 LGAAHAVIE

-334 TSAGEGEKVSVV
+334 TAAAEGDKVRVF
-346 VAEDERDEANRVA
+346 VAEDERDEGSRVA
-359 SELYAQNARGISY
+359 SELYAENARGTSY
-372 AEMAVFYRAIAQSR
+372 AEMAVFYRANAQSR
-386 ALEDALRARRVPYRV
+386 ALEDALRARRIPYRV

-421 LCVNPRAD
+421 LCVNPRSD
-429 GDLLRII
+429 GDLLRVI
-436 NTPPRGI
+436 NMPPRGI
-443 GDTTVEHLRASA
+443 GDTTVDHLRASA

-461 LWEALTSTDPEL
+461 LWETLASDDPEM
-473 PSNARTKLTPFRA
+473 PSGARAKLVPFKS
-486 LIEKLREGVAQDA
+486 LIEKLREQVAQDA

-507 VIEQT
+507 VIDQT
-512 GYADRLRLEGA
+512 GYADRLRLEGE

-540 EFDRVWSGE
+540 EFDRAWAGE
-549 VPQPDREPDPSGLN
+549 VVQAAEPVREVPDKAEGKPLVP
-563 LNLNP
+563 NP
-568 LPDPKPVIPNAL
+568 L
-580 TQTRAEYLRAVRAA
+580 TQTRAQYLRAVRAA
-594 PGALGSTQ
+594 PGSLGSSQ
-602 STDEPPGDRPDPL
+602 ASEDPPGDRPDAM
-615 AALAAASPDDED
+615 AALAAAAPDDED

-649 AGGGERVSLMTLH
+649 AGGGDRVSLMTLH

-667 EFDAVWITGLEERV
+667 EFDAVWMTGLEERV

-714 MTRARKKLTLSLA
+714 MTRARKRLAMSLA

-738 NPPSRFVRELPAELT
+738 NPPSRFVRELPPDLT
-753 EGLAALER
+753 EGLAALDR
-761 ITPMQERARKDVFYD
+761 LSPMQERARKDVFYD
-776 EFDQRPRYSDDSPM
+776 EFDQRPRYGDDSPLPA
-790 VNRNRMRESGRYDPA
+790 RNKMRESRYDPA
-805 SKPAV
+805 SKPVV
-810 KQAAAGVGGVGPGA
+810 KPAAPGASGLGPGS

-837 DVDGDGLNRKLV
+837 DADGEGMNRKLV
-849 VRFGPGVGVK
+849 VRFGPGVGLK
-859 KVLARFIDPA
+859 RVLARFIDPA

>member
-1 MRTGADTRASY
+1 MS
-12 ILFSRCG
+12 
-19 AFAACYEKRV
+19 

-62 RVLTHRIAHLLRERL
+62 RVLTHRIAHLLRERM

-95 LRERVAKLVGPDAE
+95 LRERVEKLVGPDAQ

-136 FAIYDDADQLAEAK
+136 FAIYDDADQLAEVK
-150 RATSDLGFDL
+150 RAASDLGFDT
-160 GNARQ
+160 AASRQ
-165 YLSRIDRWKN
+165 HLSRIDRWKN
-175 AGLLPPE
+175 AGLLPPA
-182 VRVAEYD
+182 VRLAEYD
-189 VPGKAAVKVY
+189 VPGKTALKVY
-199 TRYQAALQSSNVV
+199 ARYQAALQASNAV

-218 VRVVELFRRREDI
+218 VRVSELFEKREDV
-231 LQNYAGR
+231 LQAYAGR

-254 YQLLRML
+254 YHLLRAL

-270 VGDDDQAIYR
+270 VGDDDQSIYR

-292 PKHFPGPKVV
+292 PRHFPGTKVV

-314 LSAAHAIIE
+314 LAAAHAIIE

-334 TSAGEGEKVSVV
+334 TAAGEGEKVRVL
-346 VAEDERDEANRVA
+346 VAEDERDESGRVA
-359 SELYAQNARGISY
+359 TELYAENAHGTPY
-372 AEMAVFYRAIAQSR
+372 AEMAVFYRANAQSR

-413 KDIAAYLR
+413 KDVAAYLR

-429 GDLLRII
+429 ADLLRVI
-436 NTPPRGI
+436 NVPPRGI

-455 NRQGLS
+455 NRLGLS
-461 LWEALTSTDPEL
+461 IWEALGSDDPEM
-473 PSNARTKLTPFRA
+473 PANARNKVAPFKA
-486 LIEKLREGVAQDA
+486 LIEKLRESVARDA

-507 VIEQT
+507 VIEET
-512 GYADRLRLEGA
+512 GYADRLRLEGE

-540 EFDRVWSGE
+540 EFDRAWAGQAPEPTAPAAAAAGGAVE
-549 VPQPDREPDPSGLN
+549 ARPLVP
-563 LNLNP
+563 NP
-568 LPDPKPVIPNAL
+568 L
-580 TQTRAEYLRAVRAA
+580 TQTRAQYLRAVRSA
-594 PGALGSTQ
+594 PGSLGSPQATE
-602 STDEPPGDRPDPL
+602 EPPGDRPDAL
-615 AALAAASPDDED
+615 AALAAAAPDDED

-649 AGGGERVSLMTLH
+649 AGGGDRVSLMTLH

-667 EFDAVWITGLEERV
+667 EFDAVWMTGMEERV

-686 SLGQTGPMASGEEDP
+686 SLGQSGPMASGEEDP

-714 MTRARKKLTLSLA
+714 MTRARKRLTLSLA

-738 NPPSRFVRELPAELT
+738 NPPSRFVQELPKDLA

-761 ITPMQERARKDVFYD
+761 LSPMQERARKDVFYD
-776 EFDQRPRYSDDSPM
+776 EFDQRPRYSEDPPLP
-790 VNRNRMRESGRYDPA
+790 VRNRMREGRYDPA

-810 KQAAAGVGGVGPGA
+810 KQAAPGVGGVGPGA

-837 DVDGDGLNRKLV
+837 DVDGEGLGRKLV
-849 VRFGPGVGVK
+849 IRFGPGVGLK
-859 KVLARFIDPA
+859 KVLARFVELA